1 MKEYDVIVSVEILQT
16 VVAFDE
22 DEAVRKVEEH
32 LTEDQSLLIDNLGFE
47 VNEA

>member
-16 VVAFDE
+16 VEAQDE

-32 LTEDQSLLIDNLGFE
+32 LTEDQPLLMDNLGFE